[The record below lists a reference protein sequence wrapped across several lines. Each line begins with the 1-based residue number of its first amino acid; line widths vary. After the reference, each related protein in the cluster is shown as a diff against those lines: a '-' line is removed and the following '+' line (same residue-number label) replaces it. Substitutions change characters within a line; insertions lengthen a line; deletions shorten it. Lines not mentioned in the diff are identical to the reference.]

1 VSASPRPLRTITQ
14 VQYDREDGPS
24 TRPIDFRTFA
34 RLFRYVRPYAAKRNW
49 LLFLVIVRSMQVPC
63 LAWVLGLI
71 LNGPVAHG
79 NLRQLA
85 GAVGAYLGLALLTQ
99 LTLHFRQ
106 RLALEMG
113 EAVVHDLR
121 RDLFDRLLALP
132 MGFYTRTKVGRVI
145 SRFTSDAEAVRVGVQ
160 NVLFVGMVQLGNLLF
175 AAVLMVWYDW
185 RLFLVVVAM
194 APVLYALNNY
204 FRKRLMTAYREVQES
219 FSRVTATVAESVRGI
234 RVTQGFVRQDVNANL
249 FHDLVLDHSEYN
261 VRVTRSEAVFLP
273 LMELNSQFFLAAL
286 VIVGGYRVLRP
297 EAPMDIGIL
306 VQFLF
311 LSGHLFGP
319 MQSLANQYNQALTAM
334 AGAER
339 VFRFLDTKPDWEERP
354 DARPVPELRGRV
366 EFEGVHFAYVPGR
379 PVLHDVTFTAQPGET
394 VALVGHTG
402 SGKTTIVNLIGK
414 FYVPGAGRIRL
425 DGQDILELQGASLR
439 RHFGIVTQ
447 MNFLFTGTVLENILF
462 GRPGATE
469 ADAREAARRID
480 CLDLLEALPDGFA
493 TRVGENGVGLSLG
506 QRQLVCFTRAM
517 VADPRILVLDEATSS
532 VDVIT
537 EERLQNALGKLL
549 AGRTS
554 FVVAHRL
561 STIRGASQVLVLE
574 QGRIVERGTHRA
586 LLKQGGAY
594 AKLYRQ
600 FMVAHTI

>member
-1 VSASPRPLRTITQ
+1 
-14 VQYDREDGPS
+14 
-24 TRPIDFRTFA
+24 
-34 RLFRYVRPYAAKRNW
+34 
-49 LLFLVIVRSMQVPC
+49 
-63 LAWVLGLI
+63 
-71 LNGPVAHG
+71 
-79 NLRQLA
+79 
-85 GAVGAYLGLALLTQ
+85 
-99 LTLHFRQ
+99 
-106 RLALEMG
+106 
-113 EAVVHDLR
+113 
-121 RDLFDRLLALP
+121 
-132 MGFYTRTKVGRVI
+132 
-145 SRFTSDAEAVRVGVQ
+145 
-160 NVLFVGMVQLGNLLF
+160 
-175 AAVLMVWYDW
+175 
-185 RLFLVVVAM
+185 
-194 APVLYALNNY
+194 
-204 FRKRLMTAYREVQES
+204 
-219 FSRVTATVAESVRGI
+219 
-234 RVTQGFVRQDVNANL
+234 
-249 FHDLVLDHSEYN
+249 
-261 VRVTRSEAVFLP
+261 
-273 LMELNSQFFLAAL
+273 
-286 VIVGGYRVLRP
+286 
-297 EAPMDIGIL
+297 